1 MPHAAAARW
10 RLARVLFSVAI
21 MTIRNRTRMRGVVV
35 AVAVA
40 AACARPAPSA
50 APTPAPAATAP
61 HAAVVNTAVDR
72 WQILLNDGRYLYEA
86 ELVGAA
92 GDSVMVTQA
101 ADTVGLALRDIDEL
115 RLVQPS
121 ARPATGGRNTYN
133 GLTGMDDAVYKFAR
147 IEPAEQRRVVA
158 ELLRERDAAAA
169 RAP

>member
-1 MPHAAAARW
+1 MSPRVRTICAAVVAAAA
-10 RLARVLFSVAI
+10 
-21 MTIRNRTRMRGVVV
+21 T
-35 AVAVA
+35 
-40 AACARPAPSA
+40 ACARPAPIGN
-50 APTPAPAATAP
+50 PAPATEAVPTPPAATL
-61 HAAVVNTAVDR
+61 NTAVDR

-86 ELVGAA
+86 ELVRAA
-92 GDSVMVTQA
+92 GDSVMVTHA
-101 ADTVGLALRDIDEL
+101 ADTVALALADIDEL

-169 RAP
+169 ARAP